1 MNSAATDA
9 EEAAELRFGCA
20 PPLPPPLH
28 PHSAAAEEGGGDAYV
43 LRVHPSVCVRV
54 SLWISAML
62 PR

>member
-9 EEAAELRFGCA
+9 EEAAELRFGRV
-20 PPLPPPLH
+20 PPPTLH
-28 PHSAAAEEGGGDAYV
+28 PLSAAAEEGGGDAYV
-43 LRVHPSVCVRV
+43 LRAHRSVCVRV